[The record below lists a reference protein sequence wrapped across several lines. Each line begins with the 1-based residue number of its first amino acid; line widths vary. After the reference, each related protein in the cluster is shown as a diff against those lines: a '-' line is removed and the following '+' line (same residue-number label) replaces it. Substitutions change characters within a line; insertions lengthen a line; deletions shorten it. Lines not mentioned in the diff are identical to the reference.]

1 MALSA
6 EEKLRLL
13 LQGSAPATSAAV
25 VSTSGLPGSTGVSSS
40 MGVPESSSLP
50 ILALATMASG
60 PASLKVRVKKEIFTC
75 FAPKMEKSVGKSK
88 EKFIILQY
96 YKL

>member
-13 LQGSAPATSAAV
+13 LQGSAPATSAV

-40 MGVPESSSLP
+40 KDKMSSDLSIQFQ
-50 ILALATMASG
+50 ILSPKFEIGALELIWIRIH
-60 PASLKVRVKKEIFTC
+60 LKGQGHEI
-75 FAPKMEKSVGKSK
+75 
-88 EKFIILQY
+88 
-96 YKL
+96 

>member
-50 ILALATMASG
+50 ILALATMANG
-60 PASLKVRVKKEIFTC
+60 PASLKVRVKKRYLPV

-88 EKFIILQY
+88 RKIYNFTVL
-96 YKL
+96 